1 MNAVMQCLENTFS
14 PLVLIFTVSNLA
26 AMGLQVKMPEVIVA
40 LRNKKSLAMI
50 FVWGWVLGPAF
61 GYLITRVLPLEEPY
75 VVVVLLAS
83 LAPCAPFLQQMVG
96 KARGDM
102 GFAGALIPLVAVGT
116 VVLMPLVAPLLI
128 KGLTIST
135 WALAKPLLLTILL
148 PLVVGATIRHYAG
161 TGATKIFPAVKR
173 LALLSTLLTIVW
185 CLVIYG
191 QGMLNTAGSFAL
203 LSMTLFMVGMG
214 LITYRFG
221 FGMKQNQRSVM
232 ALGMGTRNVAAVLA
246 AALAI
251 PDADPRIVVMTIMWT
266 LWSVVLAAIGAK
278 IFAKLAGETG
288 VAGTT
293 MNEVPPFETV
303 PAVPGGSSNR
313 SSE

>member
-1 MNAVMQCLENTFS
+1 MNAIMQFLENTFS

-26 AMGLQVKMPEVIVA
+26 AMGLQVKMPEVAAA
-40 LRNKKSLAMI
+40 LRNMKSLALI

-61 GYLITRVLPLEEPY
+61 GYLITKVLPLAEPY
-75 VVVVLLAS
+75 IIVVLLAS

-116 VVLMPLVAPLLI
+116 VVLMPLMAPLLI
-128 KGLTIST
+128 KGLTINT
-135 WALAKPLLLTILL
+135 WALAKPLLLTILM
-148 PLVVGATIRHYAG
+148 PLVVGAAIRHFAG
-161 TGATKIFPAVKR
+161 TAATKIFSAVKG

-185 CLVIYG
+185 CLVIHG
-191 QGMLNTAGSFAL
+191 RGMLNTAGELAL
-203 LSMTLFMVGMG
+203 ISMTLFMVGMG

-251 PDADPRIVVMTIMWT
+251 PNADPGIVVMTIMWT

-278 IFAKLAGETG
+278 IFAKQAGQ
-288 VAGTT
+288 A
-293 MNEVPPFETV
+293 
-303 PAVPGGSSNR
+303 
-313 SSE
+313 

>member
-1 MNAVMQCLENTFS
+1 MNSIMQFLQTTFG
-14 PLVLIFTVSNLA
+14 PLVFVFTVANLA
-26 AMGLQVKMPEVIVA
+26 AMGLQVRLPEVA
-40 LRNKKSLAMI
+40 ATLRNRRSLGLI
-50 FVWGWVLGPAF
+50 FVWGWVLGPAL
-61 GYLITRVLPLEEPY
+61 GLLITRVLPLEAPY

-83 LAPCAPFLQQMVG
+83 LAPCAPFLQQMVT
-96 KARGDM
+96 KARGDI

-116 VVLMPLVAPLLI
+116 VVLMPLMAPLLI
-128 KGLTIST
+128 KGVTIST
-135 WALAKPLLLTILL
+135 WSLAKPLLLTILL
-148 PLVVGATIRHYAG
+148 PLIIGAAIRHVSESGATR
-161 TGATKIFPAVKR
+161 IFPAVKG

-191 QGMLNTAGSFAL
+191 RGMLNTAGEFAL

-251 PDADPRIVVMTIMWT
+251 PNADERIVVMTVMWT
-266 LWSVVLAAIGAK
+266 LWSVVLAAIAAQ
-278 IFAKLAGETG
+278 IFARQAGES
-288 VAGTT
+288 AL
-293 MNEVPPFETV
+293 
-303 PAVPGGSSNR
+303 ASNA
-313 SSE
+313 

>member
-1 MNAVMQCLENTFS
+1 MNAVMQFLQTTFG
-14 PLVLIFTVSNLA
+14 PLVFIFTVSNLA
-26 AMGLQVKMPEVIVA
+26 AMGLQVKMPDVIVA
-40 LRNKKSLAMI
+40 LRNKKSLALI

-61 GYLITRVLPLEEPY
+61 GYLITKVLPLEEPY
-75 VVVVLLAS
+75 VVVVFLAS

-116 VVLMPLVAPLLI
+116 VALMPLMAPLLI
-128 KGLTIST
+128 TGLTINT
-135 WALAKPLLLTILL
+135 WALAKPLLMTILL
-148 PLVVGATIRHYAG
+148 PLVVGAAIRHYADK
-161 TGATKIFPAVKR
+161 GANKIFPAVKG
-173 LALLSTLLTIVW
+173 LALLSTLLTILW

-191 QGMLNTAGSFAL
+191 RGMLNTAGEFAL

-221 FGMKQNQRSVM
+221 FGMKQAQRSVM

-251 PDADPRIVVMTIMWT
+251 PNADPRIVVMVVMWT

-278 IFAKLAGETG
+278 IFAKQAGQT
-288 VAGTT
+288 VAGG
-293 MNEVPPFETV
+293 
-303 PAVPGGSSNR
+303 AS
-313 SSE
+313 

>member
-1 MNAVMQCLENTFS
+1 MSAVMQFLETTFG
-14 PLVLIFTVSNLA
+14 PLVFLFTVSNLA
-26 AMGLQVKMPEVIVA
+26 AMGLQVRMPEVA
-40 LRNKKSLAMI
+40 AAFRNKKSLTLI

-116 VVLMPLVAPLLI
+116 VVLMPLMAPLLI
-128 KGLTIST
+128 KGVTIST
-135 WALAKPLLLTILL
+135 SSLAKPLLLTILL
-148 PLVVGATIRHYAG
+148 PLIIGAAIRHSAD
-161 TGATKIFPAVKR
+161 TAATRIFPAVKGF
-173 LALLSTLLTIVW
+173 AQVTTLLTIVW

-191 QGMLNTAGSFAL
+191 RGMLNTAGSFAL

-221 FGMKQNQRSVM
+221 FGMKQSQRSVM

-251 PDADPRIVVMTIMWT
+251 PNADPRIVVMTVMWT
-266 LWSVVLAAIGAK
+266 LWSVVLAAMGAK
-278 IFAKLAGETG
+278 IFAKQAGNTAE
-288 VAGTT
+288 
-293 MNEVPPFETV
+293 
-303 PAVPGGSSNR
+303 GGAA
-313 SSE
+313 